1 MSKSKIVNLTF
12 LFLFY
17 FLDLGLE
24 VSMMSHDMTLCYT
37 SVTSHSHII
46 IYYKEH
52 CKRSLNNNIIQHVL
66 YMLILR
72 KMHDF

>member
-37 SVTSHSHII
+37 SVTSYSHMI
-46 IYYKEH
+46 IYTK
-52 CKRSLNNNIIQHVL
+52 NIVKDL
-66 YMLILR
+66 
-72 KMHDF
+72 